1 MHSDVHYICCKKNI
15 KGILF
20 LWRTRGRFRN
30 PGDRTDQCTRQHRRP
45 ALHPLWTTGP
55 DGCPLLQFLW
65 PPLRGGC
72 ALQEETAFAKTGGD
86 TPGLEPLRLRHAIAY
101 YLVALGVTVLVF
113 MTLPGFTFIVY
124 LCCGFVMTRVVMRRL
139 VEWHPVY
146 NTLQTVT
153 SAKLG
158 INKAF

>member
-1 MHSDVHYICCKKNI
+1 MDTSVNPATKPTSAHGNTGGLHCTHCGQQAPMGAKFCSSC
-15 KGILF
+15 
-20 LWRTRGRFRN
+20 GRLSEADA
-30 PGDRTDQCTRQHRRP
+30 PQ
-45 ALHPLWTTGP
+45 
-55 DGCPLLQFLW
+55 
-65 PPLRGGC
+65 
-72 ALQEETAFAKTGGD
+72 QEETAFAEMGGD
-86 TPGLEPLRLRHAIAY
+86 TPGLEPLRLRHAIGY

-113 MTLPGFTFIVY
+113 MTLPGLTFIVY

-158 INKAF
+158 MFALWPIQMLSLLFKLGVNKAF